1 MFDMNRRGTHVIA
14 IVPAAGRSGRM
25 GTLKQ
30 LLPVDGL
37 PMVMHVV
44 EALRAGGAGEV
55 IVVASPALKE
65 AIVDPPR
72 DVRVVVNGDPETD
85 MIDSIR
91 IALDAAEGAG
101 ADGFLICPC
110 DAVGIATAD
119 VRRCTDAFTETPDH
133 IVVAT
138 HNQKRGHPMLFPA
151 SLATSVRSPECDD
164 GLNHLARNRPQLLR
178 TVECDSPGTVANV
191 NTPAD
196 YQKLK

>member
-1 MFDMNRRGTHVIA
+1 MNRRAYVVA

-44 EALRAGGAGEV
+44 ETLRAGGADEV
-55 IVVASPALKE
+55 IIVANAALSGDL
-65 AIVDPPR
+65 VDPLR
-72 DVRVVVNGDPETD
+72 DVRVVVNDNPDTE

-91 IALDAAEGAG
+91 IALAASDEAS

-110 DAVGIATAD
+110 DAAGITAAD
-119 VRRCTDAFTETPDH
+119 VRRCIETFTDAPDV
-133 IVVAT
+133 IIIAT
-138 HNQKRGHPMLFPA
+138 HHYKRGHPIIFPA
-151 SLATSVRSPECDD
+151 SLAAAVRSSECDG
-164 GLNHLARNRPQLLR
+164 GLNHLARNRPNLVR
-178 TVECDSPGTVANV
+178 TVECDSPGTIANV

-196 YQKLK
+196 YEKLK